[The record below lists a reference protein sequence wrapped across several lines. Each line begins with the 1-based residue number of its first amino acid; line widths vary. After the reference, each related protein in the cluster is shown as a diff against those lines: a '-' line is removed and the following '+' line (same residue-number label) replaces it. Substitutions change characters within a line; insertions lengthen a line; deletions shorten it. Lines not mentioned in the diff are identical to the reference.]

1 MSLFSFILVLDVLSR
16 MVERVFQKG
25 FETVSLSNSVARGG
39 ATY

>member
-25 FETVSLSNSVARGG
+25 FETVKSFK
-39 ATY
+39 